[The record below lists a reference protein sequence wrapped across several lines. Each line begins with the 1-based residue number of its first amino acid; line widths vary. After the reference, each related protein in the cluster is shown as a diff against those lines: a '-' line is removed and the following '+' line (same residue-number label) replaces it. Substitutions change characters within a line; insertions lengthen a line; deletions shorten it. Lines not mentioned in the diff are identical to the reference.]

1 MFASLKALLAEVI
14 DYAGLFPPAKLALDQ
29 AIRNYARYR
38 QDPDAW
44 MLGRFICPAAR
55 LEELTPFME
64 EVSQPETPLR
74 LSVLG
79 RGGNSMKEFLHG
91 LADDLQAILDFEDQW
106 GDQAA
111 IEVME
116 IRLPNE
122 LFQSPHLNDLK
133 TVIEGP
139 LATLADEGLED
150 VKTFFE
156 LETGPEWI
164 ARLGF
169 LMGKLV
175 EDKDRRF
182 GYKLRTGGLQASAIP
197 SVEEVAYV
205 ITICGMSGVPLKFT
219 AGLHHPLR
227 HFDAGLQAKMH
238 GFLNLFVAG
247 ALAHLPNRDE
257 QVIRQLIEEEKSGAI
272 RFDDQGCEWE
282 QHRVTTEQI
291 LASRQA
297 VTTSFGSCSFDEPRE
312 DLRALGLLK

>member
-14 DYAGLFPPAKLALDQ
+14 DYAGLFPPAKLPLDQ
-29 AIRNYARYR
+29 AIRNYARY
-38 QDPDAW
+38 QQGPDAW

-55 LEELTPFME
+55 LAELTPFME
-64 EVSQPETPLR
+64 EEPEAPLR

-79 RGGNSMKEFLHG
+79 RGGNNMKEFLHG

-106 GDQAA
+106 RDQTA

-116 IRLPNE
+116 IRLPND
-122 LFQSPHLNDLK
+122 LFQSAYLNDLK

-139 LATLADEGLED
+139 LATLAEEGLDD
-150 VKTFFE
+150 VTTFFE

-164 ARLGF
+164 SRLGF
-169 LMGKLV
+169 LMGKLLD
-175 EDKDRRF
+175 DKDRRF

-205 ITICGMSGVPLKFT
+205 ITICGLSGVPLKFT

-227 HFDAGLQAKMH
+227 HFDAGLQTKLH

-247 ALAHLPNRDE
+247 ALAYLPHPDE
-257 QVIRQLIEEEKSGAI
+257 KVIRRLIEEEKSGAI

-291 LASRQA
+291 VASRQE